1 MLKNSFIFGL
11 KLLFNLAGLVLYPK
25 TSGVLFHGYMGGMQ
39 GNTLALYNYM
49 LKDKNISHDLWW
61 TGKNEICEM
70 PNDLKFRA
78 TPERKDPLVEHL
90 RFLFFLMKFK
100 VIICESAGDLSL
112 YMPLI
117 PSRSRLRVLLIHGFC
132 LKACGVLS
140 PAMSDKQREIWSKV
154 GETFDLFS
162 VSSRL
167 EQYMLSSTF
176 NGPVENFVI
185 MGPQRAKG
193 ALACDPSARARS
205 RDLIR
210 SLYDIDILDK
220 DQVIFYAP
228 THRDHESGNK
238 RLGLFGFDDLTKLN
252 EILCNMQSYLF
263 VREHASAH
271 PDSSPGMLSNVIYTN
286 QYPNIDFSA
295 LAPSIDGLITD
306 YSGIFL
312 EYLDSDMRLAFWHY
326 DITEYRIN
334 RGFSISEDIFKT
346 GKIISDE
353 QTFCAFINDRICSSG
368 EITYRELWH
377 SLLYEHKTD
386 ECLKLTSDEIKL
398 RGGL

>member
-1 MLKNSFIFGL
+1 MLKNSFILGL
-11 KLLFNLAGLVLYPK
+11 KFLFNLAGLVLYPK
-25 TSGVLFHGYMGGMQ
+25 TSGVLFHGYMGGIQ

-49 LKDKNISHDLWW
+49 LKDQSVSHDLWW
-61 TGKNEICEM
+61 TGKNEICGM

-78 TPERKDPLVEHL
+78 TPERNDPLVEHL
-90 RFLFFLMKFK
+90 KFLFFLMKFK
-100 VIICESAGDLSL
+100 VVICESAGDLSL

-117 PSRSRLRVLLIHGFC
+117 PSRSRLRVLLLHGFC

-140 PAMSDKQREIWSKV
+140 PALSDKQRGIWSKV
-154 GETFDLFS
+154 GRNFDLFS

-176 NGPVENFVI
+176 NGPINNFVI

-193 ALACDPSARARS
+193 VSACDPSARTRS
-205 RDLIR
+205 RGLIR
-210 SLYDIDILDK
+210 SLYGIDILDQ

-228 THRDHESGNK
+228 THRDHESSNK
-238 RLGLFGFDDLTKLN
+238 RSGLFRFDDLAKLN
-252 EILCNMQSYLF
+252 EILCNRQSYLF
-263 VREHASAH
+263 IREHARAH
-271 PDSSPGMLSNVIYTN
+271 LDSSSGMLSNVIFTN

-326 DITEYRIN
+326 DIAEYRIN

-353 QTFCAFINDRICSSG
+353 KALCAFLDDRTCSS
-368 EITYRELWH
+368 EEKIDRELWD

-386 ECLKLTSDEIKL
+386 ECLKLTSDEIKF
-398 RGGL
+398 RSGL